1 LNNKEFEEFKIEK
14 LHYKHSLLDFD
25 CGDIET
31 NDYFNEKSFE
41 DVENKNAQV
50 YVFLKND
57 KIIGFYA
64 LSTKSVRFPANEGE
78 PILDQSLLLIG
89 QLGVNKPFQ
98 GKKWGAIILN
108 EAIKKGKMISMEVG
122 CIGIIIETYKK
133 HLINKFFKKTGFKF
147 IKKDHIKERGY
158 RYTLFYR
165 FPIP

>member
-1 LNNKEFEEFKIEK
+1 MLNDEFEEFKIEK
-14 LHYKHSLLDFD
+14 LHYKHSLLNFD

-31 NDYFNEKSFE
+31 NEYFNEQSYE

-50 YVFLKND
+50 YVFLKNNE
-57 KIIGFYA
+57 IIGFYSI
-64 LSTKSVRFPANEGE
+64 STKSVRFPVNEEE

-108 EAIKKGKMISMEVG
+108 EAIKKGRMISMEIS
-122 CIGIIIETYKK
+122 CIGIIVETYKEY
-133 HLINKFFKKTGFKF
+133 LISTFFKKTGFKY
-147 IKKDHIKERGY
+147 IKKDYLKEKGY